1 MRNFGRC
8 VPVVSP
14 MIKPKYRPKKL
25 TNTTIPK
32 LQTEDRRYD
41 IRDHQISNLY
51 LTVYPSGKK
60 AWVFRYR
67 ADGKSK
73 RYRIGDGDSISPTK
87 ARTKAKTLAG
97 DIANGIDPN
106 FDKQVER
113 RKVRKVK
120 EGTLRAF
127 IDGRYQPWVL
137 VERKSGAETIACIKN
152 GFPFLLDKPME
163 SVTHW
168 EMEKWRKERHKAG
181 ISPSTTNRQ
190 IAALRACMSKAVE
203 WEVIDSHPLLGLK
216 PARVDKNSVIRTI
229 DDNEEKRLRA
239 ALRARD
245 KEIRKK
251 RMSGNEWRHNRH
263 HELLPE
269 FGYFVDHLEP
279 VVLLALNTGMRRGEI
294 LHLQWSDVGQ
304 TEIVVQGATAKSSQT
319 RTIPLNEEAKKILG
333 RWSSSSEWVFPGP
346 NESPLTTVKR
356 SWGGIREAAKIP
368 ALRFHD
374 LRHTFAT
381 RILQR
386 GADIKTVSELLGH
399 ADIATTTKYLH
410 ATDESKKNAVE
421 LL

>member
-1 MRNFGRC
+1 M
-8 VPVVSP
+8 
-14 MIKPKYRPKKL
+14 KTPKYRPKKL
-25 TNTTIPK
+25 TETTIPK
-32 LQTEDRRYD
+32 LQPENRRYD

-67 ADGKSK
+67 AEGKSK
-73 RYRIGDGDSISPTK
+73 RFRIGDADSISPTK

-97 DIANGIDPN
+97 EIANGIDPN
-106 FDKQVER
+106 KEKQVER
-113 RKVRKVK
+113 RKVRKAK
-120 EGTLRAF
+120 DGTLRTF
-127 IDGRYQPWVL
+127 IENRYEPWVL
-137 VERKSGAETIACIKN
+137 IERRSGAETVGCIR
-152 GFPFLLDKPME
+152 GRFSFLLDKPME

-181 ISPSTTNRQ
+181 ISPGTTNRQ

-203 WEVIDSHPLLGLK
+203 WDVIDNHPLQGLK

-229 DDNEEKRLRA
+229 DGSEEKRLRD

-245 KEIRKK
+245 REIRKK
-251 RMSGNEWRHNRH
+251 RMSGNEWRHQRH
-263 HELLPE
+263 HELMPE
-269 FGYFVDHLEP
+269 FGYYVDHLEP
-279 VVLLALNTGMRRGEI
+279 MVLLAINTGMRRGEI
-294 LHLQWSDVGQ
+294 LHLQWNDIGQ

-319 RTIPLNEEAKKILG
+319 RTIPMNAEAKKILEH
-333 RWSSSSEWVFPGP
+333 WSSNSEWVFPGP

-356 SWGGIREAAKIP
+356 SWGGIRESAKLP

-410 ATDESKKNAVE
+410 ATDESKKKAVE